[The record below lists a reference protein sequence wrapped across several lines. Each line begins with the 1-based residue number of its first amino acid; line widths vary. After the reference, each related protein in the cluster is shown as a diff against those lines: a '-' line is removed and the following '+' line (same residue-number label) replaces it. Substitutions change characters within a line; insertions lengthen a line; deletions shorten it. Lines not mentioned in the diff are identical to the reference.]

1 MIKPRVIVLQK
12 LYSNYMDKDQKL
24 IFPRHRYKSFIKEIV
39 NGTIERQEIINDL
52 IDKNL
57 KEDLKE
63 SRTEILLKLLVMAG
77 TYELLYKP
85 QTSTKIIINEYLTTA
100 NFFLEIKKKKYLNA
114 LLDKMA
120 KKIRNTNG

>member
-24 IFPRHRYKSFIKEIV
+24 IYPKHRYKNFIKAIV
-39 NGTIERQEIINDL
+39 NGTIEREEIINDL
-52 IDKNL
+52 IGKIL
-57 KEDLKE
+57 KDDLKE

-77 TYELLYKP
+77 TYELLYRP
-85 QTSTKIIINEYLTTA
+85 QTSSRIIINEYLTTA
-100 NFFLEIKKKKYLNA
+100 NFFLETKKKKFLNA